1 MSARGKTMD
10 RFLEKL
16 KIFSKNSELVVALGL
31 ILILGIMVVPLP
43 PMILD
48 LFLALSIAVSIAVLL
63 MSVYARKPLDFST
76 FPSVILITTLLRLS
90 LNVASTRNI
99 LIHGATDGTKA
110 AGHIIEAF
118 GEFVVGGNYAVGII
132 IFLILVVIN
141 FIVITK
147 GAGRVAEVSARFTLD
162 AMPGKQMA
170 IDADLNAGLID
181 DKEAKRRRAEV
192 AQEADFYGSM
202 DGASK
207 FVRGDA
213 IAGILITAINIVGGI
228 IVGVAQNDMAFSDAA
243 RTFTLLTVGDGLIA
257 QIPALIIS
265 TAAGIITTRNS
276 NSEALGSQVNEEFK
290 AHPKAFYITAAAISF
305 FGIIPGFPALPFFVI
320 GSLIGFA
327 GFKIEKSKE
336 LDKAAASSSAIQESK
351 SKSETLESLLPVE
364 LVQLEVGYGIVNI
377 VDAEQN
383 GDLLERIS
391 HIRKQ
396 FAMDW
401 GVIVPSVRIKDNL
414 ELKPCAYSIKLKGI
428 EIAKGELMADHMMA
442 MDPGTVI
449 EQMEGIETKEPVFG
463 LPAIWINE
471 ERKDEAQYN
480 GYTVVDLSTIVATHL
495 TEVLKTNL
503 SELFGRQELVRLLD
517 NFKEENPKVVSDL
530 IPDIVPLGI
539 VLKVLQCLLREG
551 VSIRDL
557 RTILETLAEFGTTS
571 KDPEA
576 LTEYVRQ
583 SLYRTI
589 TEKIRDSQGDVP
601 LFTLDK
607 SLEETVARSILQTDQ
622 GTQLNMDPKVTQTIL
637 ASLHD
642 KIEEAT
648 SQGEKMVVLCSPVIR
663 RHFKKLTEKFIPNMT
678 VVSHNE
684 LSPEVNIRS
693 LGTVRL

>member
-1 MSARGKTMD
+1 
-10 RFLEKL
+10 
-16 KIFSKNSELVVALGL
+16 
-31 ILILGIMVVPLP
+31 
-43 PMILD
+43 
-48 LFLALSIAVSIAVLL
+48 
-63 MSVYARKPLDFST
+63 
-76 FPSVILITTLLRLS
+76 
-90 LNVASTRNI
+90 
-99 LIHGATDGTKA
+99 
-110 AGHIIEAF
+110 
-118 GEFVVGGNYAVGII
+118 
-132 IFLILVVIN
+132 
-141 FIVITK
+141 
-147 GAGRVAEVSARFTLD
+147 
-162 AMPGKQMA
+162 
-170 IDADLNAGLID
+170 
-181 DKEAKRRRAEV
+181 
-192 AQEADFYGSM
+192 M

-276 NSEALGSQVNEEFK
+276 NAEALGSQVNEEFK

-336 LDKAAASSSAIQESK
+336 LDKVAASSSAIQESK

-414 ELKPCAYSIKLKGI
+414 ELKPSAYSIKLKGI

-530 IPDIVPLGI
+530 IPDIVPLGV
-539 VLKVLQCLLREG
+539 VLKVLQSLLREG

>member
-1 MSARGKTMD
+1 MD

-31 ILILGIMVVPLP
+31 IMILGIMVVPLP

-99 LIHGATDGTKA
+99 LIHGATEGTKA

-276 NSEALGSQVNEEFK
+276 NSEALGSQVNEEFT

-336 LDKAAASSSAIQESK
+336 LDKVAASSSAIQESK

-530 IPDIVPLGI
+530 IPDIVPLGV

>member
-1 MSARGKTMD
+1 MD
-10 RFLEKL
+10 RFFEKL
-16 KIFSKNSELVVALGL
+16 RLFTQNSELTVALGV
-31 ILILGIMVVPLP
+31 IVILGVMVVPLP
-43 PMILD
+43 PLVLD
-48 LFLALSIAVSIAVLL
+48 LFLAFSIAISIGILL

-76 FPSVILITTLLRLS
+76 FPSILLITTLLRLS

-99 LIHGATDGTKA
+99 LLNGASDGTKA

-132 IFLILVVIN
+132 IFIILVVIN

-181 DKEAKRRRAEV
+181 DKEAKRRRIEV

-213 IAGILITAINIVGGI
+213 IAGILITVINIIGGI
-228 IVGVAQNDMAFSDAA
+228 IVGVAQKDMNFADAA

-276 NSEALGSQVNEEFK
+276 NSEALGKQVNQEFS
-290 AHPKAFYITAAAISF
+290 AHPKAFYLTAAAIGF
-305 FGIIPGFPALPFFVI
+305 FGLIPGFPAFPFFI
-320 GSLIGFA
+320 IASLIAFA
-327 GFKIEKSKE
+327 GFKIEKNKE
-336 LDKAAASSSAIQESK
+336 LAKIQAETGIVQDTKAKAD
-351 SKSETLESLLPVE
+351 TLESLLPVE
-364 LVQLEVGYGIVNI
+364 MVQLEVGYGIVSI

-396 FAMDW
+396 FALDW
-401 GVIVPSVRIKDNL
+401 GIIIPSVRIKDNL
-414 ELKPCAYSIKLKGI
+414 ELRPGGYSVKLKGI
-428 EIAKGELMADHMMA
+428 EIAKGELLPDHMMA

-449 EQMEGIETKEPVFG
+449 EQIEGVETKEPVFG
-463 LPAIWINE
+463 LPALWITDD
-471 ERKDEAQYN
+471 RKDEAQYN

-495 TEVLKTNL
+495 TEVLKSNL
-503 SELFGRQELVRLLD
+503 SELFGRQELVKILD
-517 NFKEENPKVVSDL
+517 NFKEENPKIVTDL
-530 IPDIVPLGI
+530 VPDIMPLGT
-539 VLKVLQCLLREG
+539 VLKVLQNLLREG

-557 RTILETLAEFGTTS
+557 RTILETLAEFGTSS
-571 KDPEA
+571 KDPDA
-576 LTEYVRQ
+576 LTEYARQ
-583 SLYRTI
+583 ALYRTI
-589 TEKIRDSQGDVP
+589 TERIKGSQGDVP
-601 LFTLDK
+601 LFTLDRG
-607 SLEETVARSILQTDQ
+607 LEETVARSIIHTDQ
-622 GTQLNMDPKVTQTIL
+622 GTQLNLDPKVTQTIL
-637 ASLHD
+637 ATLNE

-648 SQGEKMVVLCSPVIR
+648 SQGEKMVILCSPVIR
-663 RHFKKLTEKFIPNMT
+663 RHFKKLTEKFIPNMI

>member
-1 MSARGKTMD
+1 MD
-10 RFLEKL
+10 GFLSKL
-16 KIFSKNSELVVALGL
+16 KVFSQNTELAIALGL
-31 ILILGIMVVPLP
+31 IVILGVMVVPLP
-43 PMILD
+43 PVVLD
-48 LFLALSIAVSIAVLL
+48 LFLALSIALSITILL
-63 MSVYARKPLDFST
+63 MSIYARKPLDFST
-76 FPSVILITTLLRLS
+76 FPSVLLITTLLRLS

-99 LIHGATDGTKA
+99 LLNASSEGTKA

-118 GEFVVGGNYAVGII
+118 GEFVVGGNFAVGII

-181 DKEAKRRRAEV
+181 EKEAKRRRAEV

-213 IAGILITAINIVGGI
+213 IAGILITAINIIGGI
-228 IVGVAQNDMAFSDAA
+228 IVGVAQQGMDFSDAA
-243 RTFTLLTVGDGLIA
+243 RVFTLLTVGDGLIA

-276 NSEALGSQVNEEFK
+276 NAEALGKQVGDEFT
-290 AHPKAFYITAAAISF
+290 AHPKAFYVTAAAIAV
-305 FGIIPGFPALPFFVI
+305 FGLIPGFPAVPFMVI
-320 GSLIGFA
+320 GGLIGFA
-327 GFKIEKSKE
+327 GFRVEKQKE
-336 LDKAAASSSAIQESK
+336 QAKVAAASSAVAESNK
-351 SKSETLESLLPVE
+351 PKAETLESLLPVE
-364 LVQLEVGYGIVNI
+364 LIQLEVGYGIVSI

-396 FAMDW
+396 FALDW
-401 GVIVPSVRIKDNL
+401 GVIIPSVRIKDNL
-414 ELKPCAYSIKLKGI
+414 ELKPGGYSIKLKGI
-428 EIAKGELMADHMMA
+428 EIARGELMPDHMMA

-449 EQMEGIETKEPVFG
+449 EQMDGIETKEPVFG
-463 LPAIWINE
+463 LPAIWITDDK
-471 ERKDEAQYN
+471 RDEAQYN

-495 TEVLKTNL
+495 TEVLKANL
-503 SELFGRQELVRLLD
+503 AELFGRQELVKILD
-517 NFKEENPKVVSDL
+517 TFKEDNPKIVSDL
-530 IPDIVPLGI
+530 IPDIMPLGT
-539 VLKVLQCLLREG
+539 VLKVLQSLLREG

-557 RTILETLAEFGTTS
+557 RTILETLAEYGTST
-571 KDPEA
+571 KDPET

-583 SLYRTI
+583 ALYRTI
-589 TEKIRDSQGDVP
+589 TEKIKSTQGDVP
-601 LFTLDK
+601 LFTLDRA
-607 SLEETVARSILQTDQ
+607 LEETVARSIIHTDH
-622 GTQLNMDPKVTQTIL
+622 GTQLNLDPKVTQTIL
-637 ASLHD
+637 ASLNE

-648 SQGEKMVVLCSPVIR
+648 AQGEKMVVLCSPVIR
-663 RHFKKLTEKFIPNMT
+663 RHFKRLTEKFIPNMI